1 MRQNSKNQ
9 NTSIMSV
16 SYTVQ
21 HLFQIKEMI
30 VRLSSALPKIF
41 RGNTLCTKFLSCSR
55 LSVQENSTI
64 TQLSRQLSYW
74 INNCTLTSPFWKFPL
89 WLFGFSGTY
98 LDYKVSQTEKFLT
111 GESDIQNFQKLNICQ
126 VWNTTA
132 WSHWF
137 KKYIYLS
144 FCAQNF
150 TEALRTFPQR
160 CSRPWGL
167 NALGTRQPSMQIP
180 MGTGLQSVSGRFGN
194 RIRAEA
200 DTL

>member
-98 LDYKVSQTEKFLT
+98 LDYKVSQTEKFLFFCFVLFCFVLF
-111 GESDIQNFQKLNICQ
+111 SNWKVFDRR
-126 VWNTTA
+126 VWYPKF
-132 WSHWF
+132 S
-137 KKYIYLS
+137 K
-144 FCAQNF
+144 
-150 TEALRTFPQR
+150 TEHLP
-160 CSRPWGL
+160 SLKHNGL
-167 NALGTRQPSMQIP
+167 KSL
-180 MGTGLQSVSGRFGN
+180 V
-194 RIRAEA
+194 
-200 DTL
+200 